1 MFCRLLLAL
10 ALLSLPVAA
19 ERPEVDKIVQ
29 TPVFE
34 VRLGSALSSEAFTS
48 RLFSIRRHLVG
59 ELGWIVPGTRFTPD
73 PTLAPG
79 EYQIL
84 RDGQPLGRARL
95 EPGQVLAIGPESKLE
110 SLTGTL
116 THDPTYQMPGKWA
129 PAAEKAGLE
138 AKGLM
143 VFEPTS
149 VWATQMTELLRE
161 SASDWYTPDQLQA
174 GLAVLQSE
182 QPALVNRFHTDPAA
196 FARLLAVIR
205 NLLRER
211 VCVRDLATLG
221 EVALQS
227 GKDPDS
233 LSEAARRKLAGSI
246 LADVST
252 DRVLQI
258 VEVGPKLEAAL
269 CKLGSYGPQ
278 GLVLSEDPLLQSEVL
293 PDMKR
298 AVGTMQD
305 KGLMPVLVTSPASR
319 LILRRLT
326 AKEYPNSVILGR
338 DELLPYYKAESVGTI
353 EIK

>member
-1 MFCRLLLAL
+1 MFSRILLTL

-19 ERPEVDKIVQ
+19 ERPEVEKILHQ
-29 TPVFE
+29 PVFE
-34 VRLGSALSSEAFTS
+34 VRLGSALPADTLTS

-59 ELGWIVPGTRFTPD
+59 ELGWIVPGTRFTAD
-73 PTLAPG
+73 ATLAPG

-84 RDGQPLGRARL
+84 RDGQPLGKARL
-95 EPGQVLAIGPESKLE
+95 EPAQVLAIGPESKLE
-110 SLTGTL
+110 GLAGSL
-116 THDPTYQMPGKWA
+116 THDPTYNMPGKWA
-129 PAAEKAGLE
+129 PAADKASLEKS
-138 AKGLM
+138 GLM
-143 VFEPTS
+143 VFEPAS

-161 SASDWYTPDQLQA
+161 SASEYYTADQLQA

-196 FARLLAVIR
+196 FARLLAVSR
-205 NLLRER
+205 NLLKER
-211 VCVRDLATLG
+211 VSVRDLAAIG
-221 EVALQS
+221 EVALQP

-233 LSEAARRKLAGSI
+233 LSEAARQKLAGAI

-252 DRVLQI
+252 DRVLQT
-258 VEVGPKLEAAL
+258 VEVGPKLDAAI

-278 GLVLSEDPLLQSEVL
+278 GLILSEDPVLKSEVL
-293 PDMKR
+293 PAMKR

-305 KGLMPVLVTSPASR
+305 KGLMPVLVTSPAAR
-319 LILRRLT
+319 LILRRVT
-326 AKEYPNSVILGR
+326 AQDYPNSVILSR